1 MNMTEINEEEK
12 NSVKEKIIN
21 YIKKNNFTLNISN
34 ISINIEKCKACLNN
48 DNYIVIIKDKESQ
61 KTLIE
66 LFLKVFRNKKDNK
79 KLESEVQRILG
90 EKNLGPKLLEMNDE
104 EKYKIDEYLPNL
116 NYIKLDYCLKDNI
129 IDKILEI
136 IICFNNLYHLYFYNI
151 DDNHKIIYNENKS
164 LINPNINNISIDFN
178 NNSFY
183 QHINIYLPKAELVL
197 NKFIESYN
205 LNKNIV
211 NIDEKL
217 GKLKYIVDNYK
228 TLLIDNVYKH
238 CGYFVFSHS
247 DFHRGNVVHI
257 GNNLDKLYVLDIDF
271 INLNLIGYDLIYY
284 LIKSVFKNGNGIVEN
299 YLNLTNFYKIYLKY
313 INKFL
318 DEFEGFKTENDKD
331 KIDEIKNYIKNDISS
346 KEYFIRL
353 IKLVLYFDIIYC
365 CDLINFENEFLSD
378 KSFKFFNYLSL
389 NIDILDKIEND
400 NINDI

>member
-1 MNMTEINEEEK
+1 M
-12 NSVKEKIIN
+12 
-21 YIKKNNFTLNISN
+21 
-34 ISINIEKCKACLNN
+34 
-48 DNYIVIIKDKESQ
+48 
-61 KTLIE
+61 
-66 LFLKVFRNKKDNK
+66 
-79 KLESEVQRILG
+79 
-90 EKNLGPKLLEMNDE
+90 
-104 EKYKIDEYLPNL
+104 
-116 NYIKLDYCLKDNI
+116 
-129 IDKILEI
+129 
-136 IICFNNLYHLYFYNI
+136 
-151 DDNHKIIYNENKS
+151 
-164 LINPNINNISIDFN
+164 
-178 NNSFY
+178 
-183 QHINIYLPKAELVL
+183 
-197 NKFIESYN
+197 
-205 LNKNIV
+205 
-211 NIDEKL
+211 
-217 GKLKYIVDNYK
+217 DNYK

-284 LIKSVFKNGNGIVEN
+284 LIKSVFKNGNDIVEN

-331 KIDEIKNYIKNDISS
+331 KINEIKNYIKNDISS

-389 NIDILDKIEND
+389 NIDILDKIEIY